1 MTREQ
6 YILSLS
12 PGDDIT
18 SQAMRRILEEAIS
31 GWEEQ
36 LSIQGRLLPE
46 PDIASDAL
54 NVSHDD

>member
-6 YILSLS
+6 YIISLA

-18 SQAMRRILEEAIS
+18 SQAMRRIIEEAIS

-36 LSIQGRLLPE
+36 LRIQGRLLDE
-46 PDIASDAL
+46 PDIVSDAL